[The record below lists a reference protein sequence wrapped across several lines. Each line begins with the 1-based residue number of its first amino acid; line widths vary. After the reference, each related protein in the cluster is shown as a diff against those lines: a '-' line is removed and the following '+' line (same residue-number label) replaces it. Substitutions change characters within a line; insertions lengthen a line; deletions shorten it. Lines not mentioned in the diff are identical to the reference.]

1 MSTLV
6 WQGQEK
12 RPSLLHH
19 EEATEQPS
27 GKPQELVGALAFLA
41 SDGASFVTGITVL
54 IDGGFSVHSG
64 V

>member
-1 MSTLV
+1 
-6 WQGQEK
+6 
-12 RPSLLHH
+12 
-19 EEATEQPS
+19 
-27 GKPQELVGALAFLA
+27 LA